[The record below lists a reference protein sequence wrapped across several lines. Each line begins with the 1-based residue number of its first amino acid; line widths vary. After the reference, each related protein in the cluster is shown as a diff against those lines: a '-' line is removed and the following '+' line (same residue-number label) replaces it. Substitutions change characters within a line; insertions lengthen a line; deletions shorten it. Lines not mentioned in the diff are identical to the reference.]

1 MRALWISSL
10 LLALATATGC
20 KKATPTDA
28 AVGDLSDPKAYLQGR
43 WTVDLERLAKQP
55 HLEAMPAE
63 QRALA
68 LEMAGNVVG
77 SMTVEFTGDHY
88 ALSMGGKTIEGGYTV
103 GPAQGRT
110 LTLKTTEPDGKTG
123 ELGIE
128 VSEAGLLM
136 RSGDGEALPL
146 RRKK

>member
-1 MRALWISSL
+1 MRVLSISSL
-10 LLALATATGC
+10 LLALAAASGC
-20 KKATPTDA
+20 NKPAPSDA
-28 AVGDLSDPKAYLQGR
+28 PAGDLSDPKAYLQGR
-43 WTVDLERLAKQP
+43 WTVDVDRLAQQP
-55 HLEAMPAE
+55 HLEAMPTE

-88 ALSMGGKTIEGGYTV
+88 ALSMGGKTIEGAYTV
-103 GPAQGRT
+103 DAAQGRT

-123 ELGIE
+123 ELGID

-146 RRKK
+146 RRK